1 MKLIAQLMKQKTSGQ
16 CPVYVVCYV
25 DRVRC
30 RFATGVDIHPNDF
43 DKASG
48 TVKSKTLENKEKNLF
63 INNVKKRITE
73 IEVRY
78 RLKEKK
84 LTAELLQNEFDL
96 PDYQTS
102 FYAFYEVEMNKRKGV
117 LSASTFEKYEITL
130 KKLKRFREQ
139 LNFSDLN
146 VDFINAYKGYCKGLG
161 NCQNSIN
168 ANLKNIK
175 TFTRLAYK
183 ADLAPF
189 DLFGDVKI
197 SNIEP
202 IRNFLT
208 EPELNKLYSYY
219 KLNRFHENE
228 KDILRPFLF
237 SCFCGLRFSDVKA
250 LKFNNIQDDF
260 LRVKIIKTE
269 YIDKE
274 VKIPVCNMAME
285 MIDFKRK
292 TKTVFSMYSEQ
303 YMNRRLKALC
313 KASGINKDITFHC
326 ARHTFA
332 TMYLRNSHND
342 FKGLQKLLGHANV
355 AETMKYIHVLDE
367 DVVKNITGLNSVIK
381 YKQAV
386 LN

>member
-1 MKLIAQLMKQKTSGQ
+1 MKLIAQLMNPKKSGQ

-30 RFATGVDIHPNDF
+30 RFDTGVDVFPCDF

-48 TVKSKTLENKEKNLF
+48 TVKSRTIENKKKNLY

-73 IEVRY
+73 IEIKY
-78 RLKEKK
+78 RLANKR
-84 LTAELLQNEFDL
+84 LTAELLQNEYQI

-102 FYAFYEVEMNKRKGV
+102 FYAFYEIELKKRKGV
-117 LSASTFEKYEITL
+117 LSASTYEKYEITL

-139 LNFSDLN
+139 LNFADLN
-146 VDFINAYKGYCKGLG
+146 VDFINDYKTYCKKLG

-183 ADLAPF
+183 SGLAPF

-197 SNIEP
+197 SKIEP
-202 IRNFLT
+202 IRSFLT

-237 SCFCGLRFSDVKA
+237 SCFTGLRFSDVRA
-250 LKFNNIQDDF
+250 LKFNNIQDDMI
-260 LRVKIIKTE
+260 RVKMIKTE

-274 VKIPVCNMAME
+274 VKIPVCNIARE
-285 MIDFKRK
+285 LIDFTRK

-303 YMNRRLKALC
+303 YMNRQLKNLC
-313 KASGINKDITFHC
+313 KSAGINKDITFHC
-326 ARHTFA
+326 SRHTFA
-332 TMYLRNSHND
+332 TMYLRNSNND
-342 FKGLQKLLGHANV
+342 FKGLQKLLGHSNI
-355 AETMKYIHVLDE
+355 AETMKYIHVLE
-367 DVVKNITGLNSVIK
+367 DDIIKNINGLNSVIK
-381 YKQAV
+381 HTA
-386 LN
+386 